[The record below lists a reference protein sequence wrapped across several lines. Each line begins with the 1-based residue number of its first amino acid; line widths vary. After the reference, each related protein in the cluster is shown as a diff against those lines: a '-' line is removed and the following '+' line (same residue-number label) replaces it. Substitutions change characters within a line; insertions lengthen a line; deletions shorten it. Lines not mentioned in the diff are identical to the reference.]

1 VVGAPVGGTVVAGVG
16 PGWGIAVDAASFFLS
31 ALCFALVRI
40 PAPVRGAAGAPALE
54 SVTSPVVQARS
65 SIVTDL
71 RVGWSEFT
79 SRTWLWVV
87 VAGFCVLNAAWS
99 GALFVLGPV
108 IADDTIGR
116 QAWGLVLAAETT
128 GMILGAVVAMRLRLR
143 RLLLVGVICTAF
155 ETLPVL
161 GLGLY
166 PHLGLL
172 LAAAFVAGLAL
183 EQFAVGWETT
193 MQEHVPGDKLARV
206 YSYDMVGSFVAIPI
220 GEAAVGPIADTIG
233 VEPTTLGAAAL
244 MLLAVLGM
252 VCSRD
257 VRHLRHE
264 LPERDRTRMEES
276 TP

>member
-1 VVGAPVGGTVVAGVG
+1 
-16 PGWGIAVDAASFFLS
+16 
-31 ALCFALVRI
+31 
-40 PAPVRGAAGAPALE
+40 
-54 SVTSPVVQARS
+54 VQARS
-65 SIVTDL
+65 SILTDL
-71 RVGWSEFT
+71 RVGWSEFI

-99 GALFVLGPV
+99 GAIFVLGPV
-108 IADDTIGR
+108 VADDTIGR
-116 QAWGLVLAAETT
+116 QAWGFVLAAETT
-128 GMILGAVVAMRLRLR
+128 GMILGAVVAMRLQVR
-143 RLLLVGVICTAF
+143 RLLLFGVLCTAF

-183 EQFAVGWETT
+183 EQFVVGWETT

-220 GEAAVGPIADTIG
+220 GQAAVGPIADAIG
-233 VEPTTLGAAAL
+233 AEQTMIGAAVL
-244 MLLAVLGM
+244 MLLAVVGM

-264 LPERDRTRMEES
+264 LPERDKVLMEEL